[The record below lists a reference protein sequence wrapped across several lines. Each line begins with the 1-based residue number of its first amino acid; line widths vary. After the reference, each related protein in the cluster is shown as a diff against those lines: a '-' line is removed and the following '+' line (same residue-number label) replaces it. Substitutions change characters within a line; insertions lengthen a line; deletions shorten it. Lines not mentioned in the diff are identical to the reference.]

1 MRNTTHA
8 KQLCVGMLPEY
19 SFDTLLLK
27 FKSFTITITT
37 VTYQNKNLHKKIFS
51 GLCIKARSAH
61 VGEVGGHT
69 SDLSAAPG
77 SWLMQNITR

>member
-8 KQLCVGMLPEY
+8 KQLCVGMLPEH

-27 FKSFTITITT
+27 FKSFTIIAM
-37 VTYQNKNLHKKIFS
+37 TYQNKNLHKKIFS
-51 GLCIKARSAH
+51 RLCIKARSAH